1 MNDRVKLTQAAIIT
15 ALAVVL
21 SLLTVYVP
29 FLGLLILVIPVP
41 YAMIAT
47 MTGGKYALISAVV
60 SFFIMMFAVDPIY
73 SISLTVMNVLP
84 GIAVGYMIN
93 REDDGEEKSFKSIY
107 IGTLA
112 YMISIILFAGISKL
126 FLKID
131 LLNEFVNLMKV
142 SIETQM
148 SIMESMNIT
157 PKVDMTIKDIVSI
170 MQSII
175 PAMLFFYSIIAS
187 SITYYLEAFILRRI
201 KKLNLNLPKFTE
213 FYLPGNAVTT
223 SLLLYFLVMAL
234 DIMKV
239 PLHTEVIMLNLQL
252 VFSMMFLVQGISVGI
267 YFIKNGRK
275 KSPNKVMI
283 FVIALFLISGSMVLS
298 FVGMLD
304 SVIDFRKV
312 RSYKST

>member
-21 SLLTVYVP
+21 SLATVYIP
-29 FLGLLILVIPVP
+29 FLGLLVFVIPVP

-47 MTGGKYALISAVV
+47 MTGGRYAIISAVV

-73 SISLTVMNVLP
+73 SLSLTVMNVLP

-93 REDDGEEKSFKSIY
+93 KEKDEDEKSFKSIY
-107 IGTLA
+107 FGTVA
-112 YMISIILFAGISKL
+112 YMISMIVFVGISKL
-126 FLKID
+126 FFKMD
-131 LLNEFVNLMKV
+131 LVSEFIELMKV
-142 SIETQM
+142 SIETQF
-148 SIMESMNIT
+148 SIMQSMNMS
-157 PKVDMTIKDIVSI
+157 PKGDMTVADIVSI
-170 MQSII
+170 MKSII
-175 PAMLFFYSIIAS
+175 PAILFFYSIIAS

-201 KKLNLNLPKFTE
+201 KKLNFNLPKFTE

-234 DIMKV
+234 DIMKI
-239 PLHTEVIMLNLQL
+239 PLHTDIIMINLQL
-252 VFSMMFLVQGISVGI
+252 VFSMMFLVQGLSVGI
-267 YFIKNGRK
+267 YFIKNWRN

-298 FVGMLD
+298 FIGMLD